1 MKYFE
6 IIKEKISRLNLRNL
20 KIGRLDFR
28 DLLAS
33 RLDVR
38 NLSVSNLDIR
48 SLLAT
53 AASLQAE
60 KYKPFLIVMFMTAVI
75 YAGVGIFYKV
85 IGLQLM
91 GRISGGPAPPAATA
105 ASPGAAKEAF
115 DAYKIIMDRNL
126 LGSTDKTVA
135 EKQMAGK
142 ANEPGDLTQVLVLK
156 GTVAGDSRY
165 GFAIIEEK
173 GKNKQV
179 LYKVGGT
186 VLGAQVVK
194 INRNAVIL
202 KTAERELTLKMSERP
217 VQPIL
222 PPGSPAGRPGGAAPD
237 SGPAVAPGSVVL
249 SRSEVNSY
257 LKDMGALL
265 STAQIRP
272 YFSGGVPDGFMI
284 SNIRPDSI
292 FQKIGVTNGDIIQG
306 IDDRQI
312 KTADD
317 MVNFYNRLKSG
328 SPMTLRL
335 KRQGRQEAYQYTF
348 R

>member
-1 MKYFE
+1 LKYLE
-6 IIKEKISRLNLRNL
+6 IIKDKISRLDWRNMLSSRPGLRNFSAPP
-20 KIGRLDFR
+20 DF
-28 DLLAS
+28 
-33 RLDVR
+33 
-38 NLSVSNLDIR
+38 R
-48 SLLAT
+48 SLLAA
-53 AASLQAE
+53 AASLQTD
-60 KYKPFLIVMFMTAVI
+60 KYKPVLIVLFMTVVI

-85 IGLQLM
+85 IGLQLFSRITG
-91 GRISGGPAPPAATA
+91 GRAAPAPAVPPPVAA
-105 ASPGAAKEAF
+105 AAKEAF
-115 DAYKIIMDRNL
+115 DTYKIIMDRNL
-126 LGSTDKTVA
+126 FGSTDKTVA

-142 ANEPGDLTQVLVLK
+142 AGDPGDVTQLLTLK
-156 GTVAGDSRY
+156 GTVAGDSQY

-173 GKNKQV
+173 GKPKQI

-194 INRNAVIL
+194 IKRNAVVL
-202 KTAERELTLKMSERP
+202 KTADREVTLKMAERP
-217 VQPIL
+217 VSPIVP
-222 PPGSPAGRPGGAAPD
+222 PPGATGGPAGQAATGTSVSPGA
-237 SGPAVAPGSVVL
+237 VVL

-257 LKDMGALL
+257 LKDMGSLL

-272 YFSGGVPDGFMI
+272 YFTAGVPDGFMI

-292 FQKIGVTNGDIIQG
+292 FQKLGVVNGDIIQG